1 MLADYSQE
9 EKTRKFNKIISEFHH
24 DMTMKTKV
32 VKVKINTLTRMNIC
46 ILVF

>member
-9 EKTRKFNKIISEFHH
+9 EKTRKSDKIISEFHH
-24 DMTMKTKV
+24 DMIMKTNIFKV
-32 VKVKINTLTRMNIC
+32 EMNTRIRINIC